1 MSRVHLEGV
10 QNRRETVNLRDC
22 RLLARLLGA
31 AAEFRHHDGR
41 QNAEDDQHEQQFDQ
55 GEACPR
61 ITAGETGGE
70 NVSGFIFMIRVSGSF
85 DMFLQ
90 GENRNDHPDE
100 DGPDKSGDEEKHQ
113 RLGKRNGGFQLPI
126 QVAFRDIGDADQF
139 LIEFAAFFRDGYHFE
154 HRAAE

>member
-1 MSRVHLEGV
+1 MAAKMPRMTSTSSSSIKVKPARGL
-10 QNRRETVNLRDC
+10 RRGKR
-22 RLLARLLGA
+22 
-31 AAEFRHHDGR
+31 AERMFR
-41 QNAEDDQHEQQFDQ
+41 
-55 GEACPR
+55 
-61 ITAGETGGE
+61 
-70 NVSGFIFMIRVSGSF
+70 GFIFMIRVSGSF